1 MTTKFVKELYNEDLV
16 YSSVVFGMG
25 FWIDDQGLFI
35 SAPEFN
41 IELTQTQYDYMY
53 EVLMEAYA
61 NDVAEQKDWDVQT
74 FDNLIDNI
82 CNGKS
87 TILSN
92 DVKGIMP
99 VD

>member
-1 MTTKFVKELYNEDLV
+1 MSKRN
-16 YSSVVFGMG
+16 G
-25 FWIDDQGLFI
+25 I
-35 SAPEFN
+35 N
-41 IELTQTQYDYMY
+41 IELTPIQFDYLY

-74 FDNLIDNI
+74 FDNLIDNVT
-82 CNGKS
+82 NGKS

-99 VD
+99 LQ

>member
-1 MTTKFVKELYNEDLV
+1 MQTN
-16 YSSVVFGMG
+16 G
-25 FWIDDQGLFI
+25 I
-35 SAPEFN
+35 N
-41 IELTQTQYDYMY
+41 IEVTQTQYDYMH

-61 NDVAEQKDWDVQT
+61 NDVAEQKDWDIQT

-92 DVKGIMP
+92 DVKGVISK
-99 VD
+99 